1 MRVAAPPLPL
11 PLLCCVVCWC
21 QHATCCSHPAT
32 PPPHQ
37 SWHRGLT
44 APPLLSSPLS
54 VTAHIPSAAAAA
66 GGRLPDIHPH
76 VMMMMTRR
84 CVPLCAPHEVLMHGE
99 HSGHCTCCN
108 LAEQRC
114 VCACVMPCTV
124 WLYECPPPFSTSP
137 SSHQPHSPI
146 GLFLLLLLLTF
157 SLLSLACSA
166 CVCPVACA
174 VWGCQLTPASP
185 ACSSLLPHPRA
196 LCLPPPSPLPVQPGN
211 SGDFSP
217 SLRSLAAR
225 FPLATIAGVWQ
236 CIAEA

>member
-1 MRVAAPPLPL
+1 MCAGGEGEGMRVSHSHTTGLLPTTPGWWLRGEEGVSRSQAVRVAAPPLPPPF
-11 PLLCCVVCWC
+11 PLLCCIVCWC

-66 GGRLPDIHPH
+66 GGRRPDIHPH

-114 VCACVMPCTV
+114 VWV
-124 WLYECPPPFSTSP
+124 
-137 SSHQPHSPI
+137 
-146 GLFLLLLLLTF
+146 
-157 SLLSLACSA
+157 
-166 CVCPVACA
+166 CVCDAMHCVAA
-174 VWGCQLTPASP
+174 
-185 ACSSLLPHPRA
+185 
-196 LCLPPPSPLPVQPGN
+196 
-211 SGDFSP
+211 
-217 SLRSLAAR
+217 
-225 FPLATIAGVWQ
+225 
-236 CIAEA
+236 